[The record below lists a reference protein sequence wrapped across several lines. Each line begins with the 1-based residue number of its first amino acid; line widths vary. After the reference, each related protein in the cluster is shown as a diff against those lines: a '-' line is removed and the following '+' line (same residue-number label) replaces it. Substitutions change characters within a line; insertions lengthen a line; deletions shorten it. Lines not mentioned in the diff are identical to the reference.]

1 MFPLK
6 KLARKGYH
14 LSFTYSSGVVVPLI
28 KYECDPMH
36 LIGSYYKRLKKHP
49 KWSEVLVTLSHE
61 LSFLSI
67 TVTRVSCQRVLLR
80 RGHVGQFYYIVYS
93 GSVFVNVQDTRADG
107 QVFHKTQA
115 ILTKGDAFGVRLTLH
130 DDVIKWK
137 PFPRYWPFVRGIHLS
152 PVNSRHKGQWRGA
165 LMFSL
170 ICALNKRFSK
180 QSWGWWFETPSCSLW
195 RHCNGNENFVIW
207 WIFLHWLHQKL
218 SF

>member
-28 KYECDPMH
+28 KYKCDSMH

-49 KWSEVLVTLSHE
+49 KWSEVLVTLSYE

-115 ILTKGDAFGVRLTLH
+115 ILTKGDAFGVRL
-130 DDVIKWK
+130 
-137 PFPRYWPFVRGIHLS
+137 IHTAWWRHQMETFSAILALCAGNS
-152 PVNSRHKGQWRGA
+152 PVTGEFPTQRPVTR
-165 LMFSL
+165 
-170 ICALNKRFSK
+170 
-180 QSWGWWFETPSCSLW
+180 
-195 RHCNGNENFVIW
+195 
-207 WIFLHWLHQKL
+207 
-218 SF
+218 SFDVFFDLRLE